1 MSVDRRNHGPL
12 PLGAAAALLAFLLVV
27 GASSAASATGA
38 VVQEPQYGFSFALPA
53 GWQEVP
59 LNGSDVTALL
69 NIATHNDPSL
79 TKALGSEV
87 SSAPSKGMKVF
98 AIGPATDS
106 TAPNVNVIVTSSAGT
121 PTGRNF
127 APAALAEA
135 KIEFTQIGASH
146 IKSSIVNNR
155 LGRTAQVTY
164 ELALSGIHEFGDQFY
179 ALHDSHVDIVT
190 VTTGSFANSQTDA
203 RIVVNSWRW

>member
-1 MSVDRRNHGPL
+1 MSVDRRNHKSL
-12 PLGAAAALLAFLLVV
+12 SLGASAALLAFLLML
-27 GASSAASATGA
+27 GASGAASATGT
-38 VVQEPQYGFSFALPA
+38 VVKEPQYGFSFTLPT

-87 SSAPSKGMKVF
+87 SSAPAKGMKVF
-98 AIGPATDS
+98 AIGPATGS
-106 TAPNVNVIVTSSAGT
+106 SAPNVNVIVASSAGT

-127 APAALAEA
+127 APAAIAEA
-135 KIEFTQIGASH
+135 KIEFTQIGARH
-146 IKSSIVNNR
+146 IESSIANNR

-164 ELALSGIHEFGDQFY
+164 ELNLDGVHEFGDQFY
-179 ALHDSHVDIVT
+179 ALHNSHVEIIT
-190 VTTGSFANSQTDA
+190 VTTGSFANSQADA
-203 RIVVNSWRW
+203 RTVVNSWRW